1 MVLQSYQNPSRPTM
15 DLGSGTQCPPLG
27 DAGPCCKSVVNLP
40 KKWCSCPTTV
50 VEIMSFGKVSNL
62 WSDPDLPH
70 ATLIKHL
77 VRWHSP
83 RTSPHFPCPTERAW
97 KGKGDHVRLIGFPTF
112 PPWVGFDAQNLWW
125 NETTK
130 TFGNTSPKKRGP
142 LSKGKDSSN
151 HYFLGENC

>member
-15 DLGSGTQCPPLG
+15 DLGSGTRCPPLG
-27 DAGPCCKSVVNLP
+27 DVGPCCKGVVNLP
-40 KKWCSCPTTV
+40 KKWCSCPTSWNH
-50 VEIMSFGKVSNL
+50 IIWGVSNL

-97 KGKGDHVRLIGFPTF
+97 KGKGDHVRLIGFPNTST
-112 PPWVGFDAQNLWW
+112 VGFDAQNLWW
-125 NETTK
+125 NEATK
-130 TFGNTSPKKRGP
+130 TLGNTSPKKWGP
-142 LSKGKDSSN
+142 FQRERTLETIN
-151 HYFLGENC
+151 HFLLGENC